1 MIPALRQETILN
13 ILSNNE
19 IVNIDYLMEK
29 LNISISTL
37 RRDLTKLEQENAII
51 LLHGGGVKLCPKPI
65 ELSITTKLD
74 LNKEAKERIA
84 RKAASFVEYGDVIFL
99 DPSSTTYLM
108 IPYLVNR
115 DITVLTNG
123 ISHITQLLNRDIP
136 CLMIGG
142 SIKKN
147 DKLMH
152 RPHCREYHAEPVFQ
166 QMFSWCQR
174 IQHTIRHHEPRH

>member
-1 MIPALRQETILN
+1 M
-13 ILSNNE
+13 
-19 IVNIDYLMEK
+19 
-29 LNISISTL
+29 
-37 RRDLTKLEQENAII
+37 
-51 LLHGGGVKLCPKPI
+51 PKPI

-123 ISHITQLLNRDIP
+123 ISISPNCST
-136 CLMIGG
+136 GTF
-142 SIKKN
+142 
-147 DKLMH
+147 
-152 RPHCREYHAEPVFQ
+152 HA
-166 QMFSWCQR
+166 
-174 IQHTIRHHEPRH
+174 